1 MLFSVSKH
9 SLPKTQGQLMPM
21 TGIIRGVVTRKDM
34 TKSKPLARL
43 KSQDLLKT
51 CGQSLVFPSVIKRKF
66 TLPKWYQHQSMEVK

>member
-9 SLPKTQGQLMPM
+9 SLPKTQGQLMSM
-21 TGIIRGVVTRKDM
+21 TGIISGVVTRKDM

-43 KSQDLLKT
+43 KSQDLKT
-51 CGQSLVFPSVIKRKF
+51 CGQFLVFPSVIKRKF